1 MQYDCI
7 VRIIENPNG
16 LTVMRPTDLQHRTPE
31 NEVTIKELAHKMV
44 EIFDKHFRREGDP
57 HPEIKDVSSEDFY
70 GKGYEDCDHRI
81 PDVDKG
87 RTLLDWNSSMIS
99 TPCSST
105 R

>member
-1 MQYDCI
+1 M
-7 VRIIENPNG
+7 
-16 LTVMRPTDLQHRTPE
+16 HRSHHREPERLRDRQIFNIGTPE

-44 EIFDKHFRREGDP
+44 EIFDKHFRQEGDP

-70 GKGYEDCDHRI
+70 GKGYEDCDRRI
-81 PDVDKG
+81 PDVSKA
-87 RTLLDWNSSMIS
+87 RTLLDWNSSTIS